1 MLSCMS
7 MCFKWQMWNITDGQR
22 KRWSF
27 GKLPCKYSLKKK
39 NSFISVFLRWSRFWA
54 VKALLVV
61 RNRKF
66 AHLTI
71 FRQFQTFPVRIW
83 KFFKIK
89 DLCSFGNESNRN
101 SSLWLN
107 LCTEKQTF
115 PAFCKMRIIYEGE
128 FVKRHNAIVAI
139 FMKFLAAF
147 TVDGGE
153 RILQC
158 CKIFNIL
165 WILGSFSVDG
175 GERQEICLRSRRRHR
190 HTWGSSTNLESFSM
204 FTAFENKQ
212 SQVLYKHLKGRWVPP
227 ST

>member
-7 MCFKWQMWNITDGQR
+7 ICFKWQMWNITDGQR

-128 FVKRHNAIVAI
+128 LVKRHNAIVAI
-139 FMKFLAAF
+139 FMKFLGSF
-147 TVDGGE
+147 YCERWGE
-153 RILQC
+153 NIAMLQNFQYSLNFGQFLC
-158 CKIFNIL
+158 RWWWETGNLLAQPKASPPHLGLFHKFGIIFNVHQL
-165 WILGSFSVDG
+165 W
-175 GERQEICLRSRRRHR
+175 
-190 HTWGSSTNLESFSM
+190 
-204 FTAFENKQ
+204 K
-212 SQVLYKHLKGRWVPP
+212 
-227 ST
+227 